1 MVERARRCSPKP
13 ERERVS
19 RRAGI
24 LFPFLAVLVT
34 VLFYASL
41 QGWRFTRIGAVSAG
55 AASFHGGKGSVSLK
69 RDPACS
75 AQECHTPSPHRKP
88 VPWSA
93 FLNMHETVV
102 SCLGCHGRD
111 PERRWGA
118 GKRQGKALSGSPTRR
133 FPRWAGGGDTT
144 QTVLR
149 RRAGVAT
156 RGGPEGDRRGRREGL
171 HEAFEPIVLRM
182 IEGGGRKW
190 LPDDMR

>member
-1 MVERARRCSPKP
+1 VN
-13 ERERVS
+13 
-19 RRAGI
+19 RRAGV

-41 QGWRFTRIGAVSAG
+41 QGWRFTRSGAGSAG
-55 AASFHGGKGSVSLK
+55 AASFHGGKGSASLK

-75 AQECHTPSPHRKP
+75 AKECHPTSPHRKP
-88 VPWSA
+88 APSSA
-93 FLNMHETVV
+93 FLNMHETFV

-118 GKRQGKALSGSPTRR
+118 GETAGDRAFRLVYSPVPEAGRGGRR
-133 FPRWAGGGDTT
+133 HDANGPPTECRRCHSVEG
-144 QTVLR
+144 
-149 RRAGVAT
+149 RRAIAAAGVK
-156 RGGPEGDRRGRREGL
+156 GL
-171 HEAFEPIVLRM
+171 HDRFEEPIVLRM